1 MDTKVRNPGYDYLK
15 AIACI
20 GIIYLHTTFSTTL
33 MYADRITP
41 MQSLLCEIFMNNLM
55 WAVPC
60 FLMVTGALLL
70 PAEKEIGYGPLF
82 RKYIARI
89 LKAIVIFG
97 LAFVLLEMIFNPDRR
112 TGAYFLN
119 GLYKIFTGDTW
130 SHMWYL
136 YCLIGLYLLL
146 PAYKKVAANA
156 EEKDIRYLLIVY
168 AAFQSLLPLLDIGNV
183 RCGFYIHVSSIYPF
197 WLFLGYYLKRWGMRR
212 KRSFYVWVFAVST
225 ALLVV
230 MTIVRMKWDFAALD
244 TLFEYH
250 SILVI
255 GQAYGMA
262 GWFFRCGAEGKVPLK
277 KVLSKINEHSF
288 GIYLIHMAFVRLIY
302 KHLHFDPFTLNGALG
317 ITLVVLAAFVLSYL
331 VDWALKK
338 IPFFRGVL

>member
-1 MDTKVRNPGYDYLK
+1 MGTKERNPGYDCLK
-15 AIACI
+15 AVACV
-20 GIIYLHTTFSTTL
+20 GIIYLHTIFSTTL

-41 MQSLLCEIFMNNLM
+41 LQTLLSEIFMNNLM

-70 PAEKEIGYGPLF
+70 PAEKEIGYGTLF

-89 LKAIVIFG
+89 LKAIVVFG
-97 LAFVLLEMIFNPDRR
+97 VAFVLLEMIFNPDRR
-112 TGAYFLN
+112 SGAYFLK
-119 GLYKIFTGDTW
+119 GLYKIVTGDTW

-168 AAFQSLLPLLDIGNV
+168 GVFQSLLTLLDIGNI
-183 RCGFYIHVSSIYPF
+183 RFGFYIHVSSIYPF
-197 WLFLGYYLKRWGMRR
+197 WLFLGYYLKRWGLRR
-212 KRSFYVWVFAVST
+212 KRSFYVWIFAVST
-225 ALLVV
+225 VLLVV
-230 MTIVRMKWDFAALD
+230 MTLVRMKWDLAALE

-255 GQAYGMA
+255 GQAYGIA
-262 GWFFRCGAEGKVPLK
+262 GWFFRCGAERAAPQ
-277 KVLSKINEHSF
+277 KVLGKINEHSF

-302 KHLHFDPFTLNGALG
+302 KHLHFDPFTVNGALG
-317 ITLVVLAAFVLSYL
+317 ITAVVLAAFVLSYA
-331 VDWALKK
+331 VDWLLKK
-338 IPFFRGVL
+338 IPFFRGIL